1 MKKINKKRMVTEND
15 IRNLHYIHENE
26 ELIPAGITE
35 LQEDDIT
42 SVEAVM
48 ENDVDE
54 FNKMYDSAMYDNK
67 PLPYTKQE
75 TYWMDTWAK
84 EQDKRQLWINGC
96 KILKRMGY
104 PLDDGRAQIVEWAI
118 IELGKKNDPS
128 LRKDILTLLAY
139 YYIFYNRDFFYDGNA
154 MIYAKEK
161 ITESQLDFANES
173 EVRYNIDFWVDKKDP
188 NDTKEEANNIL
199 SMLGY
204 QADPSQVDLEEIIKH
219 FDVDYDGDAD
229 YAEYIITLLGYYYLM
244 FGRTEFYK
252 DYARKYGVAMNE
264 SLDTNVKF
272 DEFLKVLQTK
282 NESLYTE
289 LMNQLQVVADN
300 DIKAAYNVTRD
311 FLKEK
316 GVYDDYASDFETSPV
331 NEDDMDEFGK
341 LIASDVWKRFK
352 ADWSGADVYDVAMEE
367 ISYVDTL
374 PQMVDMLKKVLAE
387 YDMLEDYDGGLN
399 DLLKSQVV
407 NESKFENFLYMNN
420 ISANIVNDKGAFE
433 DKIRYFID
441 QDKSTGEFH
450 EAVLLMLNA
459 YKKQYGETDFY
470 RNVTNQGY
478 SLDDLKHEGRLRF
491 FCQKYLS
498 KNGYDLGVLNSQSS
512 LSDTIQRLVDG
523 NKDYNQIC
531 ALLNYYK
538 EHYGMDDFVRSLTD
552 KNNDDPFGDGQYY
565 DIDSYCRF
573 ETINEY
579 TSRNTYEPNNGDVE
593 DLYYIQPGDIILV
606 HHKDYG
612 ELQCKVKKVDTD
624 KNKVYFA
631 TVERGIM
638 GVCGFDKIHGI
649 ELVDECQKKPMF
661 VQTKYIKFPDGGIC
675 YMCYTK
681 VGDRYVEVYCTFGM
695 SLDNGECVKLLN
707 MSEDEFGIIDN
718 IMAESDSFE
727 DAKNRIYNS
736 GLISL

>member
-1 MKKINKKRMVTEND
+1 MKKVNKKRMVTEND

-26 ELIPAGITE
+26 ELIPSGITE
-35 LQEDDIT
+35 LQEEDIT

-48 ENDVDE
+48 ESDIDE
-54 FNKMYDSAMYDNK
+54 FNQMYDSAMYDNK
-67 PLPYTKQE
+67 PLPYTQQK

-104 PLDDGRAQIVEWAI
+104 PLDGRAQIVEWAI

-173 EVRYNIDFWVDKKDP
+173 EVRYNIDFWVDKKNP
-188 NDTKEEANNIL
+188 NDVKEEANNIL

-204 QADPSQVDLEEIIKH
+204 QADPSQIDLEEIIKH

-272 DEFLKVLQTK
+272 DEFLKLLQAK
-282 NESLYTE
+282 DESLYTE
-289 LMNQLQVVADN
+289 LINQLQAVADN
-300 DIKAAYNVTRD
+300 DTKAAYNVTRD

-316 GVYDDYASDFETSPV
+316 GVYDDYASDFETIPV

-352 ADWSGADVYDVAMEE
+352 ADWSGADVYDVAMEA

-374 PQMVDMLKKVLAE
+374 PQMIKMLKKVFAE
-387 YDMLEDYDGGLN
+387 YDMLEDYEGGLD
-399 DLLKSQVV
+399 DLLKSQAV
-407 NESKFENFLYMNN
+407 NESEFENFLYMNN
-420 ISANIVNDKGAFE
+420 ISANIVNDKDAFE

-441 QDKSTGEFH
+441 QDKSTGEFY

-478 SLDDLKHEGRLRF
+478 SLDDLKHEGRLKF

-498 KNGYDLGVLNSQSS
+498 KNGYDPGVLNSQSS

-552 KNNDDPFGDGQYY
+552 KNNDDPFGNGKYY
-565 DIDSYCRF
+565 DIDSYGRF

-579 TSRNTYEPNNGDVE
+579 TSRNTYELNNGDVE

-612 ELQCKVKKVDTD
+612 ELQCKVKKVDAD

-695 SLDNGECVKLLN
+695 SLDNGECIKLLN

-727 DAKNRIYNS
+727 DAKNRVYNS